1 MKIVKEVMGAIE
13 AIDRKEDIDCAGDI
27 LSGSLMALFM
37 RRYKLTSFV
46 IQQPGYEVHVEVK
59 KKDLN

>member
-1 MKIVKEVMGAIE
+1 MVAIE

-37 RRYKLTSFV
+37 RRYKLTSFD